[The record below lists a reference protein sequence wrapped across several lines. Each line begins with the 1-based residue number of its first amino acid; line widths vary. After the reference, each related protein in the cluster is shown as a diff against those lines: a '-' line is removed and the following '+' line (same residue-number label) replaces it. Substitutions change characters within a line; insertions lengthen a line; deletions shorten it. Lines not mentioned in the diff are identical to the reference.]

1 MYFGYGGKSNAD
13 DKKSMH
19 ILNND
24 ESLHGPSK
32 SRSIQPPKKD
42 LHQDVM
48 AFERKLQY
56 DNLVH
61 AGVSPPNAIRQVVP
75 EVKSG
80 VMLTPRDIGDIL
92 QTGKM
97 KKSRVG

>member
-1 MYFGYGGKSNAD
+1 MYFGIGGKSDPN

-19 ILNND
+19 ILQN
-24 ESLHGPSK
+24 ESLRGESTK
-32 SRSIQPPKKD
+32 GVQAPKTD

-61 AGVSPPNAIRQVVP
+61 AGTSPANAIRQVVP
-75 EVKSG
+75 EVKTG
-80 VMLTPRDIGDIL
+80 VMLTPRDIADII

-97 KKSRVG
+97 KRSRVG